1 MFFMNKSQNKHDKG
15 KLWLPI
21 NLYMQR
27 EVRALFLFLLHI
39 DIENGY
45 LLQSMLQNLEIE
57 KR

>member
-1 MFFMNKSQNKHDKG
+1 MNKSQNKHDKG

-27 EVRALFLFLLHI
+27 EVRALFLLHI